1 MMQESP
7 FVIKGACY
15 RDDRG
20 ELRYNNAFDASPVK
34 RLYLIQN
41 SESNPVRGWQGHRVE
56 QRWFIAVVGAFAINA
71 IKVDNWESPSNG
83 LLADTFSINQEN
95 LNILHIP
102 PGYITKIYSLEK
114 GSVLLAMSDY
124 LLGEVKDEYRFPPDY
139 FTVNSSK

>member
-7 FVIKGACY
+7 FVIEGACY

-41 SESNPVRGWQGHRVE
+41 SESIPVRGWQGHRIE
-56 QRWFIAVVGAFAINA
+56 QRWFIAVAGAFEINTV
-71 IKVDNWESPSNG
+71 KVDDWENPSKD
-83 LLADTFSINQEN
+83 LLAETFKIDQKT
-95 LNILHIP
+95 LNILYAP
-102 PGYITKIYSLEK
+102 PGYITKIHSLEK

-124 LLGEVKDEYRFPPDY
+124 LLGEIKDEYRFSPDY
-139 FTVNSSK
+139 FTENSSK